1 MTLIDCW
8 VTKVLAEPEQI
19 KHGNLWRVLV
29 EYDDDAG
36 VTGQTMLYFRTKE
49 EALDIKIGYE
59 FLH

>member
-1 MTLIDCW
+1 MDLIDAW

-29 EYDDDAG
+29 EFEGEDG
-36 VTGQTMLYFRTKE
+36 TGQTMLYFRTKE
-49 EALDIKIGYE
+49 EALDIKTGYE